1 VFLGSAPLS
10 VARPDVAAAFGANFG
25 STGFQFTVSTTLVPG
40 NYILKV
46 FAYQA
51 SAAAFTLSVSTPVVV
66 GKVTLSDLA
75 CTTGEVPS
83 WNGSIWVCIAAAG
96 PTGAAGAA
104 GPTGPQGLSGLPGAT
119 GAAGPAG
126 AQGIPGAAGANG
138 NSGAAGDTGA
148 MGPQGP
154 PGTATATLSYTC
166 DSVCTADRLVTLFPY
181 NDGLAG
187 STARVG
193 DNPLGRRD
201 GIVGIANTTSTAGD
215 PVNVTTYGL
224 APCIFDNPV
233 SQGHYVQASLSN
245 AGYCRDAGAAYPTSG
260 QVIGIALSSS
270 EADDSSTHQ
279 TVLLFGAEVRTTVGT
294 ILSSGA
300 DVTQSRAVTGA
311 EAMYV
316 VADGVMVTLPRADT
330 KGQML
335 VLVQSANVTTGF
347 SIARSGAD
355 IIKTSDDGS
364 ATLAYLRSVQL
375 ISDGNGTWM
384 VIAKTGAS
392 LPYTP
397 MPF

>member
-25 STGFQFTVSTTLVPG
+25 STGFQFTVSTRLVPG

-46 FAYQA
+46 FAFQA

-96 PTGAAGAA
+96 ATGAA
-104 GPTGPQGLSGLPGAT
+104 GPTGPQGLSGLPGVT

-126 AQGIPGAAGANG
+126 PQGIPGPSGANG

-154 PGTATATLSYTC
+154 PGPATSTLSYTC

-181 NDGLAG
+181 NDGFAG
-187 STARVG
+187 NTARVG

-201 GIVGIANTTSTAGD
+201 GIVGIANTTSTAGN

-224 APCIFDNPV
+224 APCIFENPV
-233 SQGHYVQASLSN
+233 SQGHYVQASLIN
-245 AGYCRDAGAAYPTSG
+245 AGYCRDAGSAYPTSG
-260 QVIGIALSSS
+260 QVIGVALSSS

-300 DVTQSRAVTGA
+300 DVTENRAVSGA

-316 VADGVMVTLPRADT
+316 VADGVMVTLPPADK
-330 KGQML
+330 KGQTL
-335 VLVQSANVTTGF
+335 VLLQGGNMAVGF
-347 SIARSGAD
+347 SVTSSGIDVIRIGASVLP
-355 IIKTSDDGS
+355 TM
-364 ATLAYLRSVQL
+364 AHLRSIQL
-375 ISDGNGTWM
+375 ISDGNGTWSM
-384 VIAKTGAS
+384 MTLSQVYI
-392 LPYTP
+392 PY
-397 MPF
+397 